1 MKKILNITH
10 KKINKI
16 KKNEN
21 SVKNKIINLL
31 KKISKRLK
39 IENNI
44 QNKKLKINMPDSN
57 IKHFKLKSNGF
68 IRKSKIKV
76 RLIISYS
83 ILVLIPL
90 LIVGTTSVLQSKSS
104 INNKISSFSNQIIE
118 QIGVNLSS
126 EMDKNS
132 NFAMTIVAEPQ
143 FQEYFNENE
152 NGNVSLTDYS
162 KINDLSKS
170 IKSKIST
177 QNNMTGLGIIS
188 EDNRKIGSFSNQI
201 SEELTIKLKELSDE
215 KKGKFAWSLNKSS
228 SGYKIYASA
237 QAKSL
242 TTGEKFGTIIEEIN
256 PKAFTDLFKN
266 VNLGNGSNVFVINS
280 DGVIVLSDDDSL
292 IGTKYN
298 NTNLVEKIKENKD
311 YIGEEEKNEY
321 LSTDDGK
328 ELVSYVQL
336 DNSDWYVLGT
346 IPYSYLD
353 LEPNILRNN
362 TIMISLISF
371 FIAMIVALIISKS
384 ISKPLKNLVLLMSE
398 AKKGNLALNIIDKS
412 NDEIGEV
419 ITAFNDMVSKINSLV
434 GNVKDLG
441 ENVLKNI
448 EVVKKTSEDS
458 RSYSE
463 EIASAMLEI
472 EEGTSNQV
480 TSVNEGMDCMNK
492 LAHEIDEVNSKTEK
506 VSLLIKKTRNVKS
519 QSIISVE
526 TLKNKAEETK
536 TASRKIISDV
546 NALNID
552 IKNIRGIVELISE
565 IAEQTNLLALNAAIE
580 AARAG
585 DAGKGF
591 AVVAEEVKKLA
602 DKSKKSSSEISQ
614 IIIQIQNKSA
624 SVVEEANRSNI
635 IIKDQMESVNQ
646 TDNTFNI
653 IFESMNQIEGK
664 LEKMVDSIDM
674 IVQSKNKT
682 EKSMEN
688 IYLISEETATMSEK
702 VSAGVKEQ
710 SGRIQK
716 LSEFAEELNLVTET
730 LNSAIDEFKV
740 N

>member
-1 MKKILNITH
+1 MIRFSMINSTKHFLKEVYAMKKILNITH

-384 ISKPLKNLVLLMSE
+384 ISK
-398 AKKGNLALNIIDKS
+398 
-412 NDEIGEV
+412 
-419 ITAFNDMVSKINSLV
+419 
-434 GNVKDLG
+434 
-441 ENVLKNI
+441 
-448 EVVKKTSEDS
+448 
-458 RSYSE
+458 
-463 EIASAMLEI
+463 
-472 EEGTSNQV
+472 
-480 TSVNEGMDCMNK
+480 
-492 LAHEIDEVNSKTEK
+492 
-506 VSLLIKKTRNVKS
+506 
-519 QSIISVE
+519 
-526 TLKNKAEETK
+526 
-536 TASRKIISDV
+536 
-546 NALNID
+546 
-552 IKNIRGIVELISE
+552 
-565 IAEQTNLLALNAAIE
+565 
-580 AARAG
+580 
-585 DAGKGF
+585 
-591 AVVAEEVKKLA
+591 
-602 DKSKKSSSEISQ
+602 
-614 IIIQIQNKSA
+614 
-624 SVVEEANRSNI
+624 
-635 IIKDQMESVNQ
+635 
-646 TDNTFNI
+646 
-653 IFESMNQIEGK
+653 
-664 LEKMVDSIDM
+664 
-674 IVQSKNKT
+674 
-682 EKSMEN
+682 
-688 IYLISEETATMSEK
+688 
-702 VSAGVKEQ
+702 
-710 SGRIQK
+710 
-716 LSEFAEELNLVTET
+716 
-730 LNSAIDEFKV
+730 
-740 N
+740 

>member
-10 KKINKI
+10 KKINPI
-16 KKNEN
+16 KKNKD
-21 SVKNKIINLL
+21 SVKNKIINSVR
-31 KKISKRLK
+31 KIRKRLK
-39 IENNI
+39 IN
-44 QNKKLKINMPDSN
+44 LPDSN
-57 IKHFKLKSNGF
+57 IKYFKLKSNGF

-76 RLIISYS
+76 RLIISYT

-90 LIVGTTSVLQSKSS
+90 IIVGTTSVLQSRRS

-132 NFAMTIVAEPQ
+132 NFAMTIIAEPQ
-143 FQEYFNENE
+143 FQEYFNEN
-152 NGNVSLTDYS
+152 GNVSVTDYS

-201 SEELTIKLKELSDE
+201 SEELIIKLKESSDV

-242 TTGEKFGTIIEEIN
+242 NTGEKFGTIIEEIN

-311 YIGEEEKNEY
+311 YIGEEENEY

-328 ELVSYVQL
+328 KLVSYAQL

-371 FIAMIVALIISKS
+371 IIAMIVALIISKS
-384 ISKPLKNLVLLMSE
+384 ISKPLKNLVLLMNE

-419 ITAFNDMVSKINSLV
+419 ITAFNEMVSKINALV
-434 GNVKDLG
+434 SNVKDLG

-458 RSYSE
+458 SSYSE

-480 TSVNEGMDCMNK
+480 TSVNEGMDCMNE
-492 LAHEIDEVNSKTEK
+492 LANEIDEVNSKTEK
-506 VSLLIKKTRNVKS
+506 VSLLIKETRNVKS
-519 QSIISVE
+519 QSLISVE

-536 TASRKIISDV
+536 SVSRKIISNV
-546 NALNID
+546 NVLNID
-552 IKNIRGIVELISE
+552 IQNIRGIVELISE

-646 TDNTFNI
+646 TDNSFNI

-682 EKSMEN
+682 ENAMEN

-716 LSEFAEELNLVTET
+716 LSEFAEELNLVTEN

>member
-10 KKINKI
+10 KKINEINKSKDSAKNKIFNLERKI
-16 KKNEN
+16 KK
-21 SVKNKIINLL
+21 IL
-31 KKISKRLK
+31 KR
-39 IENNI
+39 ENNI
-44 QNKKLKINMPDSN
+44 QNKKINLPDSN
-57 IKHFKLKSNGF
+57 IKHFKFKSNGF

-76 RLIISYS
+76 RLVISYS

-143 FQEYFNENE
+143 FQEYFNES
-152 NGNVSLTDYS
+152 GNVSLTDYS
-162 KINDLSKS
+162 KMNDLSKS

-201 SEELTIKLKELSDE
+201 SEELTIKLKELSDA
-215 KKGKFAWSLNKSS
+215 KKGKFVWSLNKSS
-228 SGYKIYASA
+228 SGYKIYAAA

-280 DGVIVLSDDDSL
+280 DGIIVLSDDDSL

-298 NTNLVEKIKENKD
+298 NINLVEKIKGNKD

-328 ELVSYVQL
+328 ELVSYAQL

-371 FIAMIVALIISKS
+371 IIAMIVALIISKS
-384 ISKPLKNLVLLMSE
+384 ISKPLKNLVLLMNE
-398 AKKGNLALNIIDKS
+398 GKKGNLALKIIDKS

-419 ITAFNDMVSKINSLV
+419 ITAFNDMVRKINTLV

-458 RSYSE
+458 SSYSE

-480 TSVNEGMDCMNK
+480 ASVNEGMDCMNK
-492 LAHEIDEVNSKTEK
+492 LANEIDEVNSKTEK
-506 VSLLIKKTRNVKS
+506 VSLLIKETRNVKS
-519 QSIISVE
+519 QSLISVE

-536 TASRKIISDV
+536 TISRKIISDV

-624 SVVEEANRSNI
+624 SVAEEANRSNN

-646 TDNTFNI
+646 TDNSFNI
-653 IFESMNQIEGK
+653 IFKSMNQIEGK

-702 VSAGVKEQ
+702 VSVGVKEQ
-710 SGRIQK
+710 SERIQK
-716 LSEFAEELNLVTET
+716 LSEFSEELNLVTEN